1 VYAGGAASCGPVRA
15 ARTERMEQRDSYSLA
30 GRVALVTGSSRGI
43 GEAIAL
49 ELAGAGAA
57 VAVNSRNRERAEP
70 VARVIESKG
79 GRAISVGADVC
90 NSAEVA
96 ALVRAP
102 VDELGALDILVNNAG
117 AGFIAPAEELAEADW
132 RRLIELDLTAPF
144 LCAQAAA
151 RHMLAA
157 GGGVIINIASVLG
170 HTAMPGRAAYTAAKH
185 GLIGLT
191 KVLGAEWADRGVRCV
206 AVSPGYVA
214 TDLVRENMRRGAFD
228 ERDIERRTPLGR
240 LATPQEVARVV
251 AFVASDAA
259 SYMTASH
266 VLVDGGWVGYGG
278 FQVDD

>member
-1 VYAGGAASCGPVRA
+1 
-15 ARTERMEQRDSYSLA
+15 LA
-30 GRVALVTGSSRGI
+30 GRVALVTGSSSGI

-49 ELAGAGAA
+49 ELAVAGAA
-57 VAVNSRNRERAEP
+57 VVVNSRSQARAEP
-70 VARVIESKG
+70 VARAIESGG
-79 GRAISVGADVC
+79 GRAIAVAADVC
-90 NSAEVA
+90 DPSQVA
-96 ALVRAP
+96 ALVRAA
-102 VDELGALDILVNNAG
+102 VDELGGLDILVNNAG
-117 AGFIAPAEELAEADW
+117 AGFVAPSEDLAEADW
-132 RRLIELDLTAPF
+132 RRLIDLDLTAPF

-157 GGGVIINIASVLG
+157 GGGVIVNIASALG

-191 KVLGAEWADRGVRCV
+191 KVLGTEWADR
-206 AVSPGYVA
+206 
-214 TDLVRENMRRGAFD
+214 VRENMRRGTFD

-266 VLVDGGWVGYGG
+266 VLVDGGLVGYGG
-278 FQVDD
+278 F

>member
-1 VYAGGAASCGPVRA
+1 
-15 ARTERMEQRDSYSLA
+15 MEQARSQARSDSLV
-30 GRVALVTGSSRGI
+30 GRVALVTGSSSGI

-49 ELAGAGAA
+49 ELAAAGAA
-57 VAVNSRNRERAEP
+57 VAVNSRSAERAEP
-70 VARVIESKG
+70 VARAIESNG
-79 GRAISVGADVC
+79 GRAIAVAADVC
-90 NSAEVA
+90 DSAQVA
-96 ALVRAP
+96 ALVQAA
-102 VDELGALDILVNNAG
+102 VDELGGLDILVNNAG
-117 AGFIAPAEELAEADW
+117 AGFIAPSEELAEADW

-157 GGGVIINIASVLG
+157 DGGVIVNIASALG
-170 HTAMPGRAAYTAAKH
+170 HIAIPGRAAYTAAKH

-191 KVLGAEWADRGVRCV
+191 KVLGTEWADRGVRCV

-214 TDLVRENMRRGAFD
+214 TELVKENMRRGSFD

-266 VLVDGGWVGYGG
+266 VLVDGGFVGYGG
-278 FQVDD
+278 F

>member
-1 VYAGGAASCGPVRA
+1 
-15 ARTERMEQRDSYSLA
+15 MEQTRTDSLA
-30 GRVALVTGSSRGI
+30 GRVALVTGSSSGI

-49 ELAGAGAA
+49 ELAARGAA
-57 VAVNSRNRERAEP
+57 VAVNSRSRERAEP
-70 VARVIESKG
+70 VARAIESGG
-79 GRAISVGADVC
+79 GRAVAVAADVC
-90 NSAEVA
+90 DSTQVA
-96 ALVRAP
+96 ALVRAA
-102 VDELGALDILVNNAG
+102 VDELGGLDILVNNAG
-117 AGFIAPAEELAEADW
+117 AGFIAPSEELAEAEW

-151 RHMLAA
+151 RHMLTT
-157 GGGVIINIASVLG
+157 GGGVIVNIASALG

-191 KVLGAEWADRGVRCV
+191 KVLGSEWANRGVRCV

-214 TDLVRENMRRGAFD
+214 TELVKENMRRGSFN

-278 FQVDD
+278 F

>member
-1 VYAGGAASCGPVRA
+1 MEGGRS
-15 ARTERMEQRDSYSLA
+15 DSLV
-30 GRVALVTGSSRGI
+30 GRVAVVTGSSTGI

-49 ELAGAGAA
+49 ELAAAGAA
-57 VAVNSRNRERAEP
+57 VVVNSRTLERAEP
-70 VARVIESKG
+70 VARAIEAAG
-79 GRAISVGADVC
+79 GRAIAVAADVC
-90 NSAEVA
+90 DPTQVA
-96 ALVRAP
+96 ALMRAA

-117 AGFIAPAEELAEADW
+117 VGFVAPSEELALEDW

-151 RHMLAA
+151 RHMLGA
-157 GGGVIINIASVLG
+157 GSGVIVNIASALG

-185 GLIGLT
+185 GVIGLT
-191 KVLGAEWADRGVRCV
+191 KVLGIEWADRGVRCV

-214 TDLVRENMRRGAFD
+214 TEFVRENMRRGSFD
-228 ERDIERRTPLGR
+228 EHDIERRTPLGR
-240 LATPQEVARVV
+240 LATPQEIARIV

-278 FQVDD
+278 F

>member
-1 VYAGGAASCGPVRA
+1 
-15 ARTERMEQRDSYSLA
+15 MEQARSQARSDSLA
-30 GRVALVTGSSRGI
+30 GRVALVTGASRGI

-49 ELAGAGAA
+49 ELAAAGAA
-57 VAVNSRNRERAEP
+57 VAVNSRSRERAEP
-70 VARVIESKG
+70 VARAIESGG
-79 GRAISVGADVC
+79 GRAIAVAADVC
-90 NSAEVA
+90 DSTQVA
-96 ALVRAP
+96 ALVRAA
-102 VDELGALDILVNNAG
+102 VDELGGLDILVNNAG
-117 AGFIAPAEELAEADW
+117 AGFIAPSDELGEADW

-157 GGGVIINIASVLG
+157 GGGVIINIASVAG
-170 HTAMPGRAAYTAAKH
+170 HTAMPGRAAYVSAKH

-191 KVLGAEWADRGVRCV
+191 KVLGTEWADRGVRCV
-206 AVSPGYVA
+206 AVSPGFVA
-214 TDLVRENMRRGAFD
+214 TDLVRENMRRGGYD

-251 AFVASDAA
+251 AFVASDVA

-278 FQVDD
+278 F

>member
-1 VYAGGAASCGPVRA
+1 
-15 ARTERMEQRDSYSLA
+15 LA
-30 GRVALVTGSSRGI
+30 GRVALVTGSSSGI

-49 ELAGAGAA
+49 ELAVAGAA
-57 VAVNSRNRERAEP
+57 VVVNSRSQARAEP
-70 VARVIESKG
+70 VARAIESGG
-79 GRAISVGADVC
+79 GRAIAVAADVC
-90 NSAEVA
+90 DPSQVA
-96 ALVRAP
+96 ALVRAA
-102 VDELGALDILVNNAG
+102 VDELGGLDILVNNAG
-117 AGFIAPAEELAEADW
+117 AGFVAPSEDLAEADW
-132 RRLIELDLTAPF
+132 RRLIDLDLTAPF

-157 GGGVIINIASVLG
+157 GGGVIVNIASALG

-191 KVLGAEWADRGVRCV
+191 KVLGTEWADRDAAHA

-214 TDLVRENMRRGAFD
+214 TELVRENMRRGTFD

-266 VLVDGGWVGYGG
+266 VLVDGGLVGYGG
-278 FQVDD
+278 F